1 MNNFRA
7 AIEGGGGFSARGP
20 EMPEKRPSGASEE
33 AGLHSIPVPRST
45 KRTADHRDGDR
56 HRLSSEQASLKVKRK
71 SVAVDLVNLSG
82 GGAMIATE
90 TPLTMWQKV
99 HLTLGGDF
107 TVECAVRWIRGDR
120 VGLEF
125 AHETQIGGDSGKRD
139 AMLLDVLK
147 RSFPDIKAAPAA
159 PADTLVEPPKPQQR
173 DNGEDSQRRETPRHP
188 LIWSALVHHN
198 HDSVRVRIRNISE
211 SGALVESPQDYAVGA
226 EILLDL
232 GDAGQHFARVSWAH
246 GDQVGLKFDRPF
258 DISVLSRSKPVLA
271 DPNWA
276 RPDYLDP
283 KRGEAASGGWNHAG
297 LGDLRESLEGF
308 LKR

>member
-7 AIEGGGGFSARGP
+7 AIEGGGGFSVGGP
-20 EMPEKRPSGASEE
+20 EMPEKRPSGAAEG
-33 AGLHSIPVPRST
+33 AGLNAIPVPRST

-71 SVAVDLVNLSG
+71 SAAVDLVNLSG
-82 GGAMIATE
+82 GGAMIATD
-90 TPLTMWQKV
+90 TPLAMWQKV

-125 AHETQIGGDSGKRD
+125 AHETQIVGDSAKRD

-159 PADTLVEPPKPQQR
+159 PVAEQR
-173 DNGEDSQRRETPRHP
+173 PAKVSDARGDVQRRSAPRHP
-188 LIWSALVHHN
+188 LIWSAQIHHN

-211 SGALVESPQDYAVGA
+211 SGALVESPQDHKVGA

-232 GDAGQHFARVSWAH
+232 GEAGQHFATVGWAH

-258 DISVLSRSKPVLA
+258 DISVLSKSKPDVA
-271 DPNWA
+271 DPRWSQ
-276 RPDYLDP
+276 PDYLKP
-283 KRGEAASGGWNHAG
+283 AKRGAPAMEGWDHAD
-297 LGDLRESLEGF
+297 LGDLRDSLEGF